1 MSKAPGRLFVPALR
15 ARMGDWIY
23 YICFMRMGDIS
34 ARVVLAEEIHKAK
47 RLRELIQR
55 ELTDRADDI
64 GDYLLSEQQRFFNA
78 LVVGVY
84 GGQPDWYD
92 LKIGSNELLKSDQ
105 LPAYISGSLGVLR
118 LTGREQLFALD
129 GQHRV
134 AGIRK
139 AVRSKPGKESG
150 LSDEE
155 VACIFVG
162 HKRTASGMRRTRRL
176 FTTLNRHAKP
186 VSLAEIIALDED
198 DLAAIVTRTILE
210 DAGMMRADKVSF
222 SKSRAMTGDTTN
234 ITNVTTLY
242 TCHSL
247 FLGRG
252 RKPTEWR
259 KYRLRRP
266 DDATIRVS
274 VNEAKSLWESLQ
286 GGFKPLDDVS
296 GERKPASAF
305 RNERGGHLL
314 FRPIG
319 LEIAVDAIS
328 RVIVLHDLK
337 LDQAIKRFRR
347 VPMKLNQAPWKGVIW
362 TESGMDTAKGRK
374 ALARDLILY
383 MMGSKFW
390 SSRQRRDDA
399 VVRLRGRLA
408 SAMNRQ
414 PEEVRLPTIRS

>member
-1 MSKAPGRLFVPALR
+1 MSTVPGKLFVPALR

-23 YICFMRMGDIS
+23 YVCFMRMTDIS
-34 ARVVLAEEIHKAK
+34 ARVVVAEEIHKAK

-55 ELTDRADDI
+55 ELTDRAEDI
-64 GDYLLSEQQRFFNA
+64 AEYLVSEQQRLFNA
-78 LVVGVY
+78 LVLGVY

-92 LKIGSNELLKSDQ
+92 LRIGSNELLKSDQ
-105 LPAYISGSLGVLR
+105 LPAYISGSVGVLR

-134 AGIRK
+134 AGIRA
-139 AVRSKPGKESG
+139 AVRSKQGKESG
-150 LSDEE
+150 LPDEE

-162 HKRTASGMRRTRRL
+162 HKKTVSGMRRTRRL

-198 DLAAIVTRTILE
+198 DLAAIVTRSILE
-210 DAGMMRADKVSF
+210 EAGMMRADKVSF
-222 SKSRAMTGDTTN
+222 SKSRAMTGDTSN

-252 RKPTEWR
+252 RKAAEWR

-266 DDATIRVS
+266 NDATIRCS
-274 VNEAKSLWESLQ
+274 VKEAKSLWNSLQ
-286 GGFKPLDDVS
+286 AGFRPLDDVS
-296 GERKPASAF
+296 GERKMASVF

-319 LEIAVDAIS
+319 LEIAIDAIS
-328 RVIVLHDLK
+328 RAIAWHELTP
-337 LDQAIKRFRR
+337 DQAISRIRR
-347 VPMKLNQAPWKGVIW
+347 VPMKLNQAPWKGLIW

-374 ALARDLILY
+374 ALARDLVLY
-383 MMGSKFW
+383 MMGCRFW
-390 SSRQRRDDA
+390 SSRQREESA
-399 VVRLRGRLA
+399 MVRLRGRLA

-414 PEEVRLPTIRS
+414 PEEVSLPTIRH